1 MSAEML
7 KKSGVALLTTYRRDG
22 SGVGTPVNVRIK
34 DGKAYFM
41 TRARTAKAKRLAR
54 NPEVTL
60 APSTP
65 TGKPTG
71 PSVRG
76 RARRLDGTEVR
87 TRFWI
92 FARLVYRDLPITY
105 EVTVESGR
113 RHGSRS

>member
-1 MSAEML
+1 MSVETL
-7 KKSGVALLTTYRRDG
+7 KKSSVALLTTYRRDG
-22 SGVGTPVNVRIK
+22 RGVGTPVNVRIK

-41 TRARTAKAKRLAR
+41 TRDKTAKVKRLAR

-76 RARRLDGTEVR
+76 RARRLDGTGNPGLR

-92 FARLVYRDLPITY
+92 FARLIYRDLPITF
-105 EVTVESGR
+105 EVTVEES
-113 RHGSRS
+113 